1 MIARRRMFEI
11 AAGCAAVFS
20 LGGAGRAATLPPT
33 PRQTAGPFYPLSIPA
48 DSDNDLVRVAGHN
61 GTAKGTIAYV
71 SGRVLDL
78 DGRPL
83 SGMRVEIW
91 QCDTNGRYHYVRDDR
106 AAPPLDDDFQGY
118 GRTITDGAGGY
129 RFRTIRPV
137 PYPGRTPHIPVRCTA
152 PRVGLS
158 LTRCT
163 NSPEGM
169 RKVRE
174 V

>member
-1 MIARRRMFEI
+1 
-11 AAGCAAVFS
+11 
-20 LGGAGRAATLPPT
+20 
-33 PRQTAGPFYPLSIPA
+33 
-48 DSDNDLVRVAGHN
+48 VRVAGHN

-91 QCDTNGRYHYVRDDR
+91 QCDTSGRYHYVRDDR

-118 GRTITDGAGGY
+118 GQTITDGAGGY

-137 PYPGRTPHIPVRCTA
+137 PYPGRTPHIHFAVSGPGSARFTTQMYVAGEPLNERDGVLMGVRDPAARARLIVPLGAAADVEPNALAGTFDI
-152 PRVGLS
+152 VLGQS
-158 LTRCT
+158 
-163 NSPEGM
+163 SD
-169 RKVRE
+169 
-174 V
+174 